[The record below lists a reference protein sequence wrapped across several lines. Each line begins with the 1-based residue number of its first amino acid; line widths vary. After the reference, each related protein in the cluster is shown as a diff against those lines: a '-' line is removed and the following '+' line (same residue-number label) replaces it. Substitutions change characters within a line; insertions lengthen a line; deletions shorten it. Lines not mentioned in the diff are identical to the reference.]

1 MKLNRKA
8 LVASGIAFII
18 FIGIAISIRLTGYFL
33 FDAQLS
39 NRMSKQV
46 PADYVSWFT
55 QLGSGVGA
63 VTVTVLLTAISYYLW
78 RDRVGSIW
86 YLSNF
91 LAVAVLNQVAKVIFV
106 RDRPSLNE
114 LVGGVGYSFPSGHS
128 SMAFAVYGGF
138 LILSWRFLNR
148 SGKVILGIF
157 LSLLILAMGSSRIIL
172 NVHYFSDVV
181 GGFCFAA
188 FILCLSYAFISPRRK
203 QKETH
208 HVTT

>member
-1 MKLNRKA
+1 MKLNQRA
-8 LVASGIAFII
+8 LLFSGIAFIL
-18 FIGIAISIRLTGYFL
+18 FISIAISIRLTGYFL

-39 NRMSKQV
+39 NQMAKQV

-63 VTVTVLLTAISYYLW
+63 VTVTLILTLISYYLW
-78 RDRVGSIW
+78 RDRIGSLW
-86 YLSNF
+86 YLLSF
-91 LAVAVLNQVAKVIFV
+91 AAVAVLNQVAKAIFV

-148 SGKVILGIF
+148 TGKVILGTL

-188 FILCLSYAFISPRRK
+188 FILGLSYAFISSRRK
-203 QKETH
+203 KERTY
-208 HVTT
+208 VTT

>member
-1 MKLNRKA
+1 MKLNQRA
-8 LVASGIAFII
+8 LLLSGIAFIL
-18 FIGIAISIRLTGYFL
+18 FISIAISIRLTGYFL

-39 NRMSKQV
+39 NQMAKQV

-63 VTVTVLLTAISYYLW
+63 VTVTLILTLISYYLW
-78 RDRVGSIW
+78 RDRIGSLW
-86 YLSNF
+86 YLLSF
-91 LAVAVLNQVAKVIFV
+91 AAVAVLNQVAKAIFV

-148 SGKVILGIF
+148 TGRIVLGTV

-188 FILCLSYAFISPRRK
+188 FILGLSYAFISSRRK
-203 QKETH
+203 KERTY
-208 HVTT
+208 VTT

>member
-1 MKLNRKA
+1 MKLNQRA
-8 LVASGIAFII
+8 LLLSGIAFIL
-18 FIGIAISIRLTGYFL
+18 FISIAISIRLTGYFL

-39 NRMSKQV
+39 NQMAKQV

-63 VTVTVLLTAISYYLW
+63 VTVTLILTLVSYYLW
-78 RDRVGSIW
+78 RDRIGSLW
-86 YLSNF
+86 YLLSF
-91 LAVAVLNQVAKVIFV
+91 TAVAVLNQVAKAIFV

-148 SGKVILGIF
+148 TGKIVLGTV

-188 FILCLSYAFISPRRK
+188 FILGLSYAFISSRRK
-203 QKETH
+203 KERT

>member
-1 MKLNRKA
+1 MKLNQRA
-8 LVASGIAFII
+8 LLLSGIAFIL
-18 FIGIAISIRLTGYFL
+18 FISIAISIRLTGYFL

-39 NRMSKQV
+39 NQMAKQV

-63 VTVTVLLTAISYYLW
+63 VTVTLILTLISYYLW
-78 RDRVGSIW
+78 RDRIGSLW
-86 YLSNF
+86 YLLSF
-91 LAVAVLNQVAKVIFV
+91 AAVAVLNQVAKAIFV

-148 SGKVILGIF
+148 TGKIVLGTV

-188 FILCLSYAFISPRRK
+188 FILGLSYAFISSRRK
-203 QKETH
+203 KERTY
-208 HVTT
+208 VTT

>member
-1 MKLNRKA
+1 MKLNQRA
-8 LVASGIAFII
+8 LLLSGIAFIL
-18 FIGIAISIRLTGYFL
+18 FISIAISIRLTGYFL

-39 NRMSKQV
+39 NQMAKQV

-63 VTVTVLLTAISYYLW
+63 VTVTLILTLISYYLW
-78 RDRVGSIW
+78 RDRIGSLW
-86 YLSNF
+86 YLLSF
-91 LAVAVLNQVAKVIFV
+91 AAVAVLNQVAKAIFV

-148 SGKVILGIF
+148 TGKIVLGTV

-188 FILCLSYAFISPRRK
+188 FILGLSYAFISSRRK
-203 QKETH
+203 KERTY
-208 HVTT
+208 VTA

>member
-1 MKLNRKA
+1 MKFNQRA
-8 LVASGIAFII
+8 LFLSGIAFVI
-18 FIGIAISIRLTGYFL
+18 FISISISIQLTGYFL

-39 NRMSKQV
+39 NIMSKQV

-63 VTVTVLLTAISYYLW
+63 MTVTILLTLISYYLW
-78 RDRVGSIW
+78 RDRIGSIW
-86 YLSNF
+86 YLLSF
-91 LAVAVLNQVAKVIFV
+91 IAVAVLNQVAKVIFV

-114 LVGGVGYSFPSGHS
+114 LVGGVGYSFPSGHA

-148 SGKVILGIF
+148 AGKIILGIF

-172 NVHYFSDVV
+172 NVHYFSDVI

-188 FILCLSYAFISPRRK
+188 FVLCLSYTFVSSRRK
-203 QKETH
+203 KGH
-208 HVTT
+208 RYVTN

>member
-1 MKLNRKA
+1 MKLNQRA
-8 LVASGIAFII
+8 LLLSGIAFIF
-18 FIGIAISIRLTGYFL
+18 FISIAISIRLTGYFL

-39 NRMSKQV
+39 NQMAKQV

-63 VTVTVLLTAISYYLW
+63 VTVTLILTLVSYYLW
-78 RDRVGSIW
+78 RDRIGSLW
-86 YLSNF
+86 YLLSF
-91 LAVAVLNQVAKVIFV
+91 AAVAVLNQVAKAIFV

-148 SGKVILGIF
+148 TGKIVLGTV

-188 FILCLSYAFISPRRK
+188 FILGLSYAFISSRRK
-203 QKETH
+203 KERTY
-208 HVTT
+208 VTT

>member
-1 MKLNRKA
+1 MKLNQRA
-8 LVASGIAFII
+8 LLLSGIAFIL
-18 FIGIAISIRLTGYFL
+18 FISIAISIRLTGYFL

-39 NRMSKQV
+39 NQVAKQV

-63 VTVTVLLTAISYYLW
+63 VTVTLILTLISYYLW
-78 RDRVGSIW
+78 RDRIGSLW
-86 YLSNF
+86 YLLSF
-91 LAVAVLNQVAKVIFV
+91 AAVAVLNQVAKAIFV

-148 SGKVILGIF
+148 TGRIVLGTV

-188 FILCLSYAFISPRRK
+188 FILGLSYAFISSRRK
-203 QKETH
+203 KERTY
-208 HVTT
+208 VTT

>member
-1 MKLNRKA
+1 MKLNQRA
-8 LVASGIAFII
+8 LLLSGIAFIL
-18 FIGIAISIRLTGYFL
+18 FISIAISIRLTGYFL

-39 NRMSKQV
+39 NQMAKQV

-63 VTVTVLLTAISYYLW
+63 VTVTLILTLISYYLW
-78 RDRVGSIW
+78 RDRIGSLW
-86 YLSNF
+86 YLLSF
-91 LAVAVLNQVAKVIFV
+91 AAVAVLNQVAKAIFV

-148 SGKVILGIF
+148 TGKIVLGTV

-188 FILCLSYAFISPRRK
+188 FILGLSYAFISFRRK
-203 QKETH
+203 KERT